1 MTSQARQ
8 ALERA
13 LVLSHQLLAAA
24 DQSSLQE
31 LAHLDAERMRLLQS
45 VSLERDN
52 LSAGDWLVLKEVS
65 ELNDRAIGLMEH
77 HRRSKERALDMAAV
91 GRRAVAAYS
100 TTRLQR
106 WPGIQGGEPCLSHFW
121 AMVWYSKR
129 RCRWCGPQARSRKA
143 WRWHA

>member
-8 ALERA
+8 SLERA

-24 DQSSLQE
+24 DQSSLPE

-45 VSLERDN
+45 VRLERDN

-100 TTRLQR
+100 GTRLQR
-106 WPGIQGGEPCLSHFW
+106 
-121 AMVWYSKR
+121 
-129 RCRWCGPQARSRKA
+129 
-143 WRWHA
+143 